1 MFITS
6 KRVHQTMISQ
16 ATMKI
21 RGRRATSRHSSLF
34 VSLFTACALL
44 ATGPA
49 RADDASERRE
59 ILDKIDDNLAEV
71 QSELDQLYNASD
83 ARKLDKAES
92 LVDAVKSLVSRLER
106 VEGDDPKAKEVVDR
120 YPRHIERFKSAS
132 EMLRRMKG
140 KKDSNTKSRE
150 ECERADE
157 ALVTAAKGFAQKLD
171 PAGIDE
177 LPRAASD
184 AKRAAEAVLTN
195 VDRHRRDMEDWKG
208 KVDNFDASDGKWSD
222 VRAKLRVEADRILG
236 VWKDEL
242 REVDAACKSIKAGVD
257 HPEVREAL
265 SRLRDSAAGRRGM
278 LERLDKLVGELADKI
293 EAVPPASSGSALD
306 YPRERLN
313 AIDGLLKQLQAAS
326 GGDVNVKQ
334 VASTWPELVRDARAA
349 LEPLQALKAGQHELA
364 DAPARCLARE
374 KKLDDF
380 IDRNGKILSGADK
393 IRDYAAELRAP
404 VVFEWTEAGKRM
416 AALQAAHGLVLRFSE
431 HTGRWSEVTSA
442 LRGGADRLLGD
453 YKDALEATK
462 RACAKFLDPQEHP
475 AATAA
480 INTLEGHANSLNA
493 KLEADID
500 AWIRKAREFGRLD
513 VEGMKRMSAAYCGGD
528 WGGNDAYETN
538 MDASQVASTISGEME
553 KAIAG
558 VMTDYP
564 DLLVQVNALAVQP
577 TLQKRVETLRHVLTT
592 EHTRLAAVIPNRK
605 WRGNYDPHLFYFA
618 RQYGI
623 DMHRQM
629 HARYHCSVPLTPDSD
644 AKFPEG
650 KDHSKPDCI
659 SLEGCIIY
667 EFKPDSRGGKAK
679 GATQIREYADLVPKY
694 YNDHYQQK
702 KAPPPSL
709 GGPEFLKKLVARCL
723 VSGQIQLR
731 AEVVY
736 YDSRKCEMSYE

>member
-1 MFITS
+1 MFIPSKLAHHTMTS
-6 KRVHQTMISQ
+6 QTMKTR
-16 ATMKI
+16 A
-21 RGRRATSRHSSLF
+21 RRATSRRSSLF

-59 ILDKIDDNLAEV
+59 LLDDIDDKLADV
-71 QSELDQLYNASD
+71 QSKVDRFHAESD
-83 ARKLDKAES
+83 ARKLDDAER
-92 LVDAVKSLVSRLER
+92 LVAEVKSLVSRLER
-106 VEGDDPKAKEVVDR
+106 VKGDDPKAKEVVDR
-120 YPRHIERFKSAS
+120 YPRHVERFKSAS
-132 EMLRRMKG
+132 EMLRRMKD
-140 KKDSNTKSRE
+140 KQDSNSKSRKA
-150 ECERADE
+150 CEQADE
-157 ALVTAAKGFAQKLD
+157 ALVKEAKGFAQKLD

-184 AKRAAEAVLTN
+184 AKRAAEAVLSD
-195 VDRHRRDMEDWKG
+195 VDRHRRDLEDWKG
-208 KVDNFDASDGKWSD
+208 KVDNFDASDGEWSD
-222 VRAKLRVEADRILG
+222 VRTKLRVEADRILG
-236 VWKDEL
+236 LWKDEM

-257 HPEVREAL
+257 HPDVREAL

-313 AIDGLLKQLQAAS
+313 AIDALLKQLQAAS
-326 GGDVNVKQ
+326 GADAGAKQ
-334 VASTWPELVRDARAA
+334 VASAWPEFVRDARAA
-349 LEPLQALKAGQHELA
+349 LDPLQALKAGQHELD
-364 DAPARCLARE
+364 DAPNRCRARE
-374 KKLDDF
+374 KNLDDF

-404 VVFEWTEAGKRM
+404 VVFEWSEAGKQM

-431 HTGRWSEVTSA
+431 HTGRWTEVTAA

-453 YKDALEATK
+453 YKDALEAMK

-480 INTLEGHANSLNA
+480 INMLEGHANSLGA

-500 AWIRKAREFGRLD
+500 AWMRKSREIGRLD

-538 MDASQVASTISGEME
+538 TDASQVASGISSDMQT
-553 KAIAG
+553 AIDV
-558 VMTDYP
+558 VMKEYP
-564 DLLVQVNALAVQP
+564 NLLSQVNALAAQP
-577 TLQKRVETLRHVLTT
+577 TLQKRVETLRRVLTE
-592 EHTRLAAVIPNRK
+592 EHDRLATVTPNRK
-605 WRGNYDPHLFYFA
+605 WRGNYDPHLFHFA

-629 HARYHCSVPLTPDSD
+629 HAQYRCSVPLTPDSD
-644 AKFPEG
+644 AKFPG
-650 KDHSKPDCI
+650 DGHSKPDCI

-667 EFKPDSRGGKAK
+667 EFKPDSPGGKAK
-679 GATQIREYADLVPKY
+679 GPKQIGEYAIRVPAY
-694 YNDHYQQK
+694 YNEYYQQK
-702 KAPPPSL
+702 KAPPPAL
-709 GGPEFLKKLVARCL
+709 GGPEFLKKLVARCQ
-723 VSGQIQLR
+723 VGDQIQLR
-731 AEVVY
+731 AEVAY